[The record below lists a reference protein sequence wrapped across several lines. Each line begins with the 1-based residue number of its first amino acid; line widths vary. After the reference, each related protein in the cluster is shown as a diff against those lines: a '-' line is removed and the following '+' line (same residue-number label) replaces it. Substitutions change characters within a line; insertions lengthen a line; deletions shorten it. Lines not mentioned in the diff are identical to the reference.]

1 MSRATLLAL
10 ALILVST
17 LAGPRAVASEPLVA
31 DLDNHLVAITAGFT
45 GTDILVF
52 GSIDGGDGEI
62 VVVVHGPKQDIIAR
76 KKERVAGIWINTEAQ
91 VFEGV
96 PAFYH
101 VATTAGAPLDLPG
114 SALRRHQI
122 GVDNIR
128 IRALEDGDPD
138 AVESRETAVI
148 RHTLT
153 VGQSS
158 ADPGLVERRGG
169 RLFRTEILLPTN
181 VPVGTYTIETLL
193 VRNGQVVGAQTTP
206 LFVNKEGFGAQV
218 YRMAHL
224 YPMIYGLVAIFIAA
238 FAGFAANWLFRKL

>member
-1 MSRATLLAL
+1 MRALTAFLAAL
-10 ALILVST
+10 AL
-17 LAGPRAVASEPLVA
+17 VASFPDRASANEPLVA
-31 DLDNHLVAITAGFT
+31 DLDSHLVAITAGFT

-52 GSIDGGDGEI
+52 GSIEGEGEI

-76 KKERVAGIWINTEAQ
+76 KKERVAGIWINTEALT
-91 VFEGV
+91 FEGV

-101 VATTAGAPLDLPG
+101 VATTADAPLDLPG

-122 GVDNIR
+122 GVGNIR
-128 IRALEDGDPD
+128 VRAMEDGDEEVID
-138 AVESRETAVI
+138 AFQRAVI
-148 RHTLT
+148 RNKIA
-153 VGQSS
+153 VGHYS
-158 ADPGLVERRGG
+158 AVPGVVDRRGG
-169 RLFRTEILLPTN
+169 RLFRTSILIPTN

-193 VRNGQVVGAQTTP
+193 VRDGQVVGAQTTP

-224 YPMIYGLVAIFIAA
+224 YPMIYGVVAIFIAA

>member
-138 AVESRETAVI
+138 AVESFENAVI
-148 RHTLT
+148 RNKIN
-153 VGQSS
+153 VGHYS
-158 ADPGLVERRGG
+158 AVPGLVERRGG